1 MQSYYDLRA
10 PEYEEIYRRPERQAD
25 LRSIE
30 TWVQARFTP
39 GARVLEVACGTG
51 YWTRFLATTASNIVG
66 VDASQ
71 ATMDIARGRV
81 PKEKV
86 TFLKGDAY
94 DLPLDLGKFDA
105 AFAGFWF
112 SHVPTARRRDFLRGL
127 DAMLIPGS
135 PVVLLDN
142 LYIHGSSSPVVETD
156 ADGNT
161 YQARKLKDGSIH
173 RVLKNFPSESELSS
187 SFGDLGLRGTLT
199 TWQYYWACEY
209 TRQC

>member
-1 MQSYYDLRA
+1 MVSYYISRA
-10 PEYEEIYRRPERQAD
+10 PEYDEIYLRPERQAD

-30 TWVQARFTP
+30 KWVQEKFTP

-51 YWTRFLATTASNIVG
+51 YWTRLLATTASHLVA

-81 PKEKV
+81 PKEAV
-86 TFLKGDAY
+86 TFQKGDAY

-112 SHVPTARRRDFLRGL
+112 SHVPKARRRDFLCGL
-127 DAMLIPGS
+127 DSMLIPGS

-142 LYIHGSSSPVVETD
+142 LYVHGSSSPVVETD
-156 ADGNT
+156 AEGNT
-161 YQARKLKDGSIH
+161 YQARKLRDGSTH
-173 RVLKNFPSESELSS
+173 RVLKNFPSESEVRSS
-187 SFGDLGLRGTLT
+187 LDDLGFRSTFT
-199 TWQYYWACEY
+199 AWQYYWACEY
-209 TRQC
+209 VREC